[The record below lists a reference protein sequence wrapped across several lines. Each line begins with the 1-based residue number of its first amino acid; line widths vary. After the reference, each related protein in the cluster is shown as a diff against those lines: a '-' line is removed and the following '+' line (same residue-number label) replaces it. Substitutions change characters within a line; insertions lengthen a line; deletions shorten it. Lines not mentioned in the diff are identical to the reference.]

1 MRRISIVSM
10 LLLLTAALNAQNF
23 VSTVP
28 ANRNVIL
35 EEFTGSYCQYCPE
48 GHKLAKELAAAHPDN
63 IFIVKSELN
72 NVRREAIKLLEKQMN
87 STQELNSNNFVGSMG
102 DPAGLVIEP
111 LDGVDFSETV
121 QDQMEVIGE
130 NKLSRDEYINQPI
143 EFKDIDMGDY
153 FSNLLKT
160 DSGKNSDFMNFAK
173 KNATNAYN
181 VFTKNL
187 VINASEFVED
197 ILNN

>member
-1 MRRISIVSM
+1 MSIVEN
-10 LLLLTAALNAQNF
+10 LVNQI
-23 VSTVP
+23 STKGLGGITKP
-28 ANRNVIL
+28 FGFDL
-35 EEFTGSYCQYCPE
+35 EDDTF
-48 GHKLAKELAAAHPDN
+48 A
-63 IFIVKSELN
+63 
-72 NVRREAIKLLEKQMN
+72 KLLEKQMN

-102 DPAGLVIEP
+102 APAGLVIEP

-187 VINASEFVED
+187 VMNASEFVED
-197 ILNN
+197 ILNT

>member
-1 MRRISIVSM
+1 MSIVEN
-10 LLLLTAALNAQNF
+10 LVNQI
-23 VSTVP
+23 STKGLGGITKP
-28 ANRNVIL
+28 FGFDMEDDTFA
-35 EEFTGSYCQYCPE
+35 
-48 GHKLAKELAAAHPDN
+48 
-63 IFIVKSELN
+63 
-72 NVRREAIKLLEKQMN
+72 KLLEKQMN

-102 DPAGLVIEP
+102 APAGLVIEP
-111 LDGVDFSETV
+111 LEGVNFSETV
-121 QDQMEVIGE
+121 QDQMEVVGE

-187 VINASEFVED
+187 VMNASEFVED
-197 ILNN
+197 ILNT